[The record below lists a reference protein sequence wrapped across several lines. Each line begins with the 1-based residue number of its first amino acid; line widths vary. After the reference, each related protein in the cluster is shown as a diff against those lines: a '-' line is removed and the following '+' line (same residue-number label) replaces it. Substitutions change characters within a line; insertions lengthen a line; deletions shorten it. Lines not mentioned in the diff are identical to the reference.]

1 MSGFVGVVD
10 LLNEQRIQRMAI
22 TATTERAAVTVPPR
36 RRWQGISWTA
46 WFWVAP
52 ALILLGVFF
61 IWPLIN
67 TIWLSLQNADSTVF
81 VGLKNYTLI
90 FTSPNLLDVLKNNL
104 LWLVVATI
112 LTVGLGLVIA
122 VLVDRV
128 RIESIIKSA
137 IFIPMAISFVG
148 AGVIW
153 RFMYIYEP
161 ANTTQIGLL
170 NAVLS
175 IFHIGPQ
182 VWTINEAINN
192 FALIA
197 VYVWMWTGFSMVI
210 ISAALKGIP
219 DDVIEA
225 AKIDGASRLTMFWR
239 VTIPMIAPTLSVV
252 TITMLINI
260 LKIFDVVYVMTGG
273 NYHTS
278 VVAMEFYN
286 QLFNFSNFGLGS
298 AFAVLLTIVILP
310 VMYLNIRRLRAEE
323 GMR

>member
-1 MSGFVGVVD
+1 M
-10 LLNEQRIQRMAI
+10 E
-22 TATTERAAVTVPPR
+22 
-36 RRWQGISWTA
+36 GISWSA
-46 WFWVAP
+46 WFWIAP

-61 IWPLIN
+61 IWPLID
-67 TIWLSLQNADSTVF
+67 TVILSLQNRDSTVF
-81 VGLKNYTLI
+81 VGLKNYKTI
-90 FTSPNLLDVLKNNL
+90 FTQPDLLGVLRNNL

-112 LTVGLGLVIA
+112 LTVGLGLLVA

-128 RIESIIKSA
+128 KIESIIKSA
-137 IFIPMAISFVG
+137 LFIPMAISFVG

-161 ANTTQIGLL
+161 SNTTQIGLL
-170 NAVLS
+170 NALLS
-175 IFHIGPQ
+175 IFHIPPQ
-182 VWTINEAINN
+182 AWTINEAFNN

-225 AKIDGASRLTMFWR
+225 AKIDGASRWTMFWR
-239 VTIPMIAPTLSVV
+239 VTVPMIAPTLGVV
-252 TITMLINI
+252 TTTMIINI

-273 NYHTS
+273 NYSTS

-286 QLFNFSNFGLGS
+286 QLFNFGNYGVAS
-298 AFAVLLTIVILP
+298 ALAVLLTIVILP
-310 VMYLNIRRLRAEE
+310 VMYINIRRLRAEE
-323 GMR
+323 RTR